1 MSKLLRGGFAGVVL
15 KWAAGLRFPYLF
27 LLTAILF
34 AVNLFVPDA
43 VPLADEIIMGLVT
56 LLLASWRKKK
66 TDSEGESP
74 D

>member
-27 LLTAILF
+27 LLTAVLF

-43 VPLADEIIMGLVT
+43 LPLADEIIMGLVT

-66 TDSEGESP
+66 SDGEGGLP

>member
-27 LLTAILF
+27 LLTAVLF

-56 LLLASWRKKK
+56 LVLASWRKKK
-66 TDSEGESP
+66 SDNEGEST